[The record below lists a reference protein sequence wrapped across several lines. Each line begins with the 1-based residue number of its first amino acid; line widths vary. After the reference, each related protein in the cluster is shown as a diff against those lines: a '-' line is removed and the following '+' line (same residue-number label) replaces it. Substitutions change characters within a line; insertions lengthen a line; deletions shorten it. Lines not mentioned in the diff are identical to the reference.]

1 MNRILLIDDDTGAQ
15 LLYRNRLTDL
25 GYEVVVSSTGAKGLM
40 EARSA
45 PFDLFL
51 VDIGLGS
58 GIDGFEV
65 CRRLRTIPEI
75 HGVPVVLISSHV
87 KTQEDLHLGYEAG
100 CQAFLVKGD
109 LTLLEDVVRAML
121 RIKLL
126 QNDLALQN
134 RLLEE
139 HNRRLEAEK
148 ARSADLEEALAKD
161 GSRTARLPLR
171 ADGVLLVDEEGVVRR
186 CDRGARDLFGQAI
199 EGKHLARLAPESR
212 LEAIVRNSHSE
223 PQESIRF
230 EVPDRVGRAART
242 LSASVFPFAP
252 STDPAER
259 ALRLVLLHD
268 TVRQRGSGEVVRSEG
283 SPNRGQEWGALVE
296 AARALFRPSA
306 LLGTSA
312 VAQALRERVVRAASG
327 ENPVLVQGPSGSGKE
342 FVARILHYSGG
353 RPGPFVTVA
362 CGAFGA
368 RELEH
373 ELFGSA
379 KGRAPEAPERLGALQ
394 LAHGGTLFLRDVE
407 RLPMPLQVRLLE
419 VLLHGR
425 LPRPGGTSERIDVRL
440 VAGTRTDLAHAL
452 ERGQFERELA
462 RRLANDT
469 LRLTALRERR
479 EDIAPLAKAF
489 QARHAHFEGASFA
502 SEALWV
508 LEQHDWPENVREL
521 ELTVQG
527 ACVAA
532 RAAELGLGDLP
543 QALNDLARSLG
554 ERGQKPH
561 SGVKKGAAGL
571 EHEIDTLLASLG
583 SAVSLLDAYEKGA
596 LLHSLRLTN
605 GDKLAAAR
613 LLKVG
618 KSTFYRKLKQYGI

>member
-1 MNRILLIDDDTGAQ
+1 VNRILLIEDDTGAQ

-87 KTQEDLHLGYEAG
+87 KTQEDLHRGYEAG

-121 RIKLL
+121 RIKSL
-126 QNDLALQN
+126 QNDLAMQN

-139 HNRRLEAEK
+139 RNRRLEAEK

-161 GSRTARLPLR
+161 GARTARLPLR

-212 LEAIVRNSHSE
+212 LEAIVRNSHLE

-230 EVPDRVGRAART
+230 EVPERVGRAART
-242 LSASVFPFAP
+242 LSASVFPFVP
-252 STDPAER
+252 SPDPGER

-268 TVRQRGSGEVVRSEG
+268 SMRQRVSGEPVRGEL
-283 SPNRGQEWGALVE
+283 SPNRGPEWGALVE

-312 VAQALRERVVRAASG
+312 AAQALRERLVRAASG
-327 ENPVLVQGPSGSGKE
+327 EHPLLVQGPSGSGKE

-353 RPGPFVTVA
+353 RPGPFVSLA

-379 KGRAPEAPERLGALQ
+379 KGGAPDPADRPGALQ

-407 RLPMPLQVRLLE
+407 RLPMPLQERLLE

-425 LPRPGGTSERIDVRL
+425 LPRAGGSGERIDVRL
-440 VAGTRTDLAHAL
+440 VAGTRADLARAVEH
-452 ERGQFERELA
+452 GQFERELA
-462 RRLANDT
+462 RRLAAES
-469 LRLTALRERR
+469 LRLTALSERV

-489 QARHAHFEGASFA
+489 LARHARFDGASFTP
-502 SEALWV
+502 EALWV
-508 LEQHDWPENVREL
+508 LEQHGWPENVREL

-527 ACVAA
+527 ACMAA
-532 RAAELGLGDLP
+532 RGPELGLADLP
-543 QALNDLARSLG
+543 QSLNDLARNMG
-554 ERGQKPH
+554 ERGHKPH
-561 SGVKKGAAGL
+561 AGGKKGDAGL
-571 EHEIDTLLASLG
+571 EHEFDALLASLG
-583 SAVSLLDAYEKGA
+583 STVSLLDAYEKGA
-596 LLHSLRLTN
+596 LLHSLRLTR
-605 GDKLAAAR
+605 GDKLAAAK